1 MQKVLLLALG
11 FSLAAHRA
19 PGAPR
24 KRSRAQCAG
33 DVEAGRELRKG
44 GHLLEAARL
53 LLKCVRPSCGPA
65 LSKQC
70 RTLYERIQTDT
81 PTVVPAVTGLAG
93 ETIVDVP
100 VTMDGAALASKI
112 DGRALPV
119 DPGWHLFSFDVPGGP
134 PLTQRVLVL
143 EGQRNRPIVVSLAD
157 Q

>member
-1 MQKVLLLALG
+1 MLLALA
-11 FSLAAHRA
+11 FSLVADPAS
-19 PGAPR
+19 GAPR

-44 GHLLEAARL
+44 GHLIEAARL
-53 LLKCVRPSCGPA
+53 LLKCVRPTCGAA

-70 RTLYERIQTDT
+70 RALHERIQMDI

-93 ETIVDVP
+93 ETVVDVS
-100 VTMDGAALASKI
+100 VTMDGAALTSKI

-119 DPGWHLFSFDVPGGP
+119 DPGWHVFSFNVPGGP